1 MKVLVV
7 NCGSSSLKYQLI
19 DMTSETV
26 MAKGICER
34 IGIDGLLT
42 GSSFDG
48 EKFVVETPMP
58 THVEAVQA
66 MITAICKSEHAV
78 ISDMSEIDAVGHR
91 IVQGGNVFKES
102 VLIDDCVVEK
112 IDELGALA
120 PLHNPV
126 HVLGIKSCQT
136 VLGKDVPQVA
146 VFDTTFHST
155 MPEEAYMYALPYEYY
170 EKHAI
175 RRYGA
180 HGTSHKFVSK
190 RCAEVMG
197 LESLEGVKMVTCHLG
212 NGCSISA
219 VKDGI
224 CIDTS
229 MGLTPLEGLMM
240 GTRCGSIDPSIIG
253 YLAEKENLTFKEI
266 DTIMNK
272 KSGSLGV
279 SGVSSDD
286 RDLIAAGEEG
296 NKRAVI
302 ARKMQH
308 YQIKKLV
315 GSYIAAMDG
324 VDVIVFTGGLGENTI
339 DMRENVCNGL
349 SYLGIKIDSNKNA
362 ATRKGAEGEISTADS
377 KVKVFVIPTNEE
389 LMIARDTK
397 SIVEKL

>member
-102 VLIDDCVVEK
+102 VLIDDYVVEK

-190 RCAEVMG
+190 RCAEIMG

-272 KSGSLGV
+272 KSGSFGV

-315 GSYIAAMDG
+315 GSYVAAMDG

-349 SYLGIKIDSNKNA
+349 SYLEIKIDREKNA
-362 ATRKGAEGEISTADS
+362 LIRKGAEGEISTADS

>member
-19 DMTSETV
+19 DMTDESV

-34 IGIDGLLT
+34 IGIDGVLT
-42 GSSFDG
+42 GSSFGGD
-48 EKFVVETPMP
+48 KFVIETPMP
-58 THVEAVQA
+58 DHTAAVEA
-66 MITAICKSEHAV
+66 MIDAICKSENAV
-78 ISDMSEIDAVGHR
+78 IKSMSEIDAVGHR
-91 IVQGGNVFKES
+91 IVQGGSIFKES
-102 VLIDDCVVEK
+102 TLVTEESIKGVES
-112 IDELGALA
+112 LNSLA

-126 HVLGIKSCQT
+126 HVLGIRSCQK
-136 VLGKDVPQVA
+136 VLGPDVPQVL
-146 VFDTTFHST
+146 VFDTTFHNT
-155 MPEEAYMYALPYEYY
+155 MPPEAYMYALPYEYY
-170 EKHAI
+170 EKYSV

-180 HGTSHKFVSK
+180 HGTSHKFVSR

-197 LESLEGVKMVTCHLG
+197 LENLKGIKMITCHLG
-212 NGCSISA
+212 NGCSVSA

-240 GTRCGSIDPSIIG
+240 GTRCGSIDPSILG
-253 YLAEKENLTFKEI
+253 YIAEKENLSFKDL

-286 RDLIAAGEEG
+286 RDLIAAGKEG
-296 NKRAVI
+296 NERAVI

-308 YQIKKLV
+308 YQIKKLI
-315 GSYIAAMDG
+315 GSYVAAMDG
-324 VDVIVFTGGLGENTI
+324 VDVIVFTGGLGENTC

-349 SYLGIKIDSNKNA
+349 SYLGIKIDSEVNA
-362 ATRKGAEGEISTADS
+362 VIRKGKEGEISTKDS

-397 SIVEKL
+397 NIVENL